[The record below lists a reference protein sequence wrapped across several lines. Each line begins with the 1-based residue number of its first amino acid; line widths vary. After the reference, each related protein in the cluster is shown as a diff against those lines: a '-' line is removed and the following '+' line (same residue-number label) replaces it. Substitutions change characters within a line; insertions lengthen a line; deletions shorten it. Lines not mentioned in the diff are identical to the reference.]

1 MSLDQVRGV
10 TEIPLFPLPVVLF
23 PGVPLPLH
31 IFEPRYRQM
40 LLDVN
45 AGNKLFGLSY
55 FDPTIADSEA
65 PPVGHLGCAAEI
77 TDTQQ
82 LPDGRSSI
90 FTVGLVRYQV
100 DSYVERGDPYL
111 VARVT
116 FFEDEPESQVQL
128 GRRARD
134 VAETFMRIARSV
146 RTISDERSPLPD
158 LPANEPERLSF
169 LMAGAMDLEN
179 EAKLELLEMRSTSA
193 RLDRLWEL
201 LSSVVGNYEERARVH
216 VIAKGNG
223 HAGGKIDIE

>member
-1 MSLDQVRGV
+1 MSLDRVRGV
-10 TEIPLFPLPVVLF
+10 TELPLFPLPVVLF

-31 IFEPRYRQM
+31 IFEPRYSQM
-40 LLDVN
+40 LRDVN

-55 FDPTIADSEA
+55 FDPNIAVSEA
-65 PPVGHLGCAAEI
+65 PPVGHLGCVAEI
-77 TDTQQ
+77 TDTQP

-90 FTVGLVRYQV
+90 FTVGLVRYHV

-116 FFEDEPESQVQL
+116 FFEDEPENQAQL
-128 GRRARD
+128 GQRARD

-201 LSSVVGNYEERARVH
+201 LSSVVANYEERARVH
-216 VIAKGNG
+216 VISKSNG

>member
-1 MSLDQVRGV
+1 MSLDRVRGV
-10 TEIPLFPLPVVLF
+10 SELPLFPLPVVLF

-40 LLDVN
+40 LRDVN
-45 AGNKLFGLSY
+45 ASNKLFGLSY
-55 FDPTIADSEA
+55 FDPAIAVSEA

-77 TDTQQ
+77 TDTQP

-90 FTVGLVRYQV
+90 FTVGLVRYHV

-111 VARVT
+111 IARVT
-116 FFEDEPESQVQL
+116 FFEDEPENLVQL
-128 GRRARD
+128 GRRARE

-179 EAKLELLEMRSTSA
+179 DAKLELLEMRSTSA
-193 RLDRLWEL
+193 RLDRIGEL

>member
-1 MSLDQVRGV
+1 MSLDRVRGV
-10 TEIPLFPLPVVLF
+10 TELPLFPLPVVLF

-65 PPVGHLGCAAEI
+65 PPVGHLGCVAEI
-77 TDTQQ
+77 TDTQP

-90 FTVGLVRYQV
+90 FTVGLVRYHV

-116 FFEDEPESQVQL
+116 FFEDEPENQVQL
-128 GRRARD
+128 GQRARD

-158 LPANEPERLSF
+158 LPADEPERLSF

-201 LSSVVGNYEERARVH
+201 LSSVVANYEERARVH
-216 VIAKGNG
+216 VIAKSNG

>member
-1 MSLDQVRGV
+1 V
-10 TEIPLFPLPVVLF
+10 
-23 PGVPLPLH
+23 
-31 IFEPRYRQM
+31 
-40 LLDVN
+40 
-45 AGNKLFGLSY
+45 
-55 FDPTIADSEA
+55 
-65 PPVGHLGCAAEI
+65 AEI
-77 TDTQQ
+77 TDTQA

-90 FTVGLVRYQV
+90 FTVGLVRYHV

-111 VARVT
+111 IARVT
-116 FFEDEPESQVQL
+116 FFEDEPENQVQL

-201 LSSVVGNYEERARVH
+201 LSSVVENYEERARVH